1 MPKSTTINYGA
12 RRRGGQH
19 AGRISETL
27 DLDNL
32 LAVSVD
38 HGAASATAPLGVEY
52 ISISKIVADPNQPR
66 KEFNRDE
73 LQELVDTI
81 IEHGVLQPVLVT
93 PIPTWN
99 KSRPQVHTLIVGE
112 RRWRSAQMAGLE
124 HLPAIVRDV
133 DSKTALELQLVENGT
148 RKNLT
153 EEEEANTYKRLVE
166 DFGYTIRELGRRL
179 GKSHTDISR
188 KMRIFSDP
196 VLSLAVQRGD
206 ITISEAQELIVADNR
221 AKMGLVSHMKQRRDA
236 GAPAPMEEVRRA
248 VKTGSFTS
256 NGSSGAP
263 RTAAKPAPNFGNSA
277 DPVSLMR
284 QTVVSLRVI
293 ADALETGHY
302 NRQYERELQTI
313 IEDARRELNRIDA
326 ATGSGRKVRS
336 A

>member
-1 MPKSTTINYGA
+1 
-12 RRRGGQH
+12 
-19 AGRISETL
+19 
-27 DLDNL
+27 
-32 LAVSVD
+32 
-38 HGAASATAPLGVEY
+38 VEY
-52 ISISKIVADPNQPR
+52 ISISQIVADPNQPR

-81 IEHGVLQPVLVT
+81 IEHGILQPVLVT

-112 RRWRSAQMAGLE
+112 RWRSAQMAGLE
-124 HLPAIVRDV
+124 HIPAIVRDV
-133 DSKTALELQLVENGT
+133 DGKTALELQLVENGT

-188 KMRIFSDP
+188 KMRIFGDP

-206 ITISEAQELIVADNR
+206 ITLSEAQELIVADNR
-221 AKMGLVSHMKQRRDA
+221 AKMGLVTHMKQRRDS
-236 GAPAPMEEVRRA
+236 GTPTPMEEVRRA
-248 VKTGSFTS
+248 VKTGSFSGTGGS
-256 NGSSGAP
+256 GSSGAS
-263 RTAAKPAPNFGNSA
+263 RTAPRPMPTNGH

-293 ADALETGHY
+293 ADAIEHGRH
-302 NRQYERELQTI
+302 NRQYERELQTLL
-313 IEDARRELNRIDA
+313 EDARRELHRIDA
-326 ATGSGRKVRS
+326 ATGSGRRVRS